1 MANKLGSLGSGL
13 RAGDIM
19 LPGAVHKMV
28 PVTPGDVFR
37 AEFAH
42 LGAVTVRF
50 SKAATSEDGE

>member
-1 MANKLGSLGSGL
+1 MIVRGGTVV
-13 RAGDIM
+13 

-28 PVTPGDVFR
+28 PVVPGDVFR

-50 SKAATSEDGE
+50 AKDATTAEGGE

>member
-1 MANKLGSLGSGL
+1 VV
-13 RAGDIM
+13 

-28 PVTPGDVFR
+28 PVVAGDVFR

-50 SKAATSEDGE
+50 SGGAGS